1 MVRIAAKM
9 LTLNLGWATF
19 QNVLVPWRDTALTLN
34 VQTQKEAHRDGRRM
48 QSCISNWLFP
58 TWIL

>member
-34 VQTQKEAHRDGRRM
+34 VQALKKAHRDDRRM
-48 QSCISNWLFP
+48 LSGISNWLPP

>member
-34 VQTQKEAHRDGRRM
+34 V
-48 QSCISNWLFP
+48 
-58 TWIL
+58 